1 MTERNVNIQIIRIVA
16 MFFILFTHFFNLA
29 TSKITMLSQFLNVG
43 VYIFFII
50 SAYLY
55 GKKDIKEPK
64 KWLLRKFKY
73 ICIPVYIWV
82 FVVNILYII
91 TKTNVN
97 WFNNI
102 FYLFNLEAFKGRLPG
117 IEHLWF
123 ISIILLMYLITPI
136 LSKYKERICEK
147 PRARIY
153 IYIYT
158 V

>member
-43 VYIFFII
+43 
-50 SAYLY
+50 
-55 GKKDIKEPK
+55 
-64 KWLLRKFKY
+64 
-73 ICIPVYIWV
+73 
-82 FVVNILYII
+82 VNILYII